1 MTSTSSTTSPFS
13 SSNAS
18 STNHLSTFT
27 AQTPTAPAERESR
40 FNTSD
45 FVILGISMVLTG
57 VIGFFSSLM
66 AVNADIAQNSKEIS
80 VISEKLS
87 NALGKIDGA
96 EDDLD
101 KLKSMDKD
109 LALINLKLSHL
120 EKTSSITK

>member
-1 MTSTSSTTSPFS
+1 MTGTSSTTTPFS
-13 SSNAS
+13 GSNAS
-18 STNHLSTFT
+18 STNQSPSFT
-27 AQTPTAPAERESR
+27 VPTPTAPAERESR

-66 AVNADIAQNSKEIS
+66 AVKADIAQNSKEIS

-120 EKTSSITK
+120 EKSSSNTK

>member
-1 MTSTSSTTSPFS
+1 
-13 SSNAS
+13 
-18 STNHLSTFT
+18 
-27 AQTPTAPAERESR
+27 
-40 FNTSD
+40 
-45 FVILGISMVLTG
+45 MVLTG

-66 AVNADIAQNSKEIS
+66 AVKADIAQNSKEIS

-120 EKTSSITK
+120 EKSSSNTK